1 MTWAL
6 NAFLSLCAFLRGRSV
21 VVPLLLLLMGLS
33 MAQVQAAPLYF
44 ALLDFP
50 AVSVA
55 HVAFAQNYFQQE
67 GVDVRAVQ
75 VSTGQQALKLMQEGK
90 VQLGVAGDLPLVI
103 ASLDNVRFDI
113 LATLANSSAH
123 GLYARSDRGIR
134 QPKDLKGKRIGVIEG
149 TTSHYYAESTL
160 FFYGINPDAVKW
172 VPLKTSQVVGA
183 VARGEVDAAALFEPF
198 RQMALSN
205 MGAAAVSIK
214 DPKVY
219 TVTLNLFSARQLQ
232 RDGDM
237 QKVLRAL
244 RKAADFMA
252 SNPTLSQSMVTKRI
266 QLEPELLAR
275 SWSDYQFTVELR
287 QPLVQTL
294 ESQARWVIDKKMVPA
309 TAVIPNYLDFIRSD
323 PLRSVA
329 PTEVDVF
336 Q

>member
-1 MTWAL
+1 MRWAFNL
-6 NAFLSLCAFLRGRSV
+6 FLPTCAILRLRSIVTLFLV
-21 VVPLLLLLMGLS
+21 VLLALPM
-33 MAQVQAAPLYF
+33 VRVHAAPLYF
-44 ALLDFP
+44 AVLDFP
-50 AVSVA
+50 AVSVV

-67 GVDVRAVQ
+67 GLDVRPVP
-75 VSTGQQALKLMQEGK
+75 VPTGQQALKLLQEGK
-90 VQLGVAGDLPLVI
+90 VQLGVSGDLPLVV
-103 ASLDNVRFDI
+103 ASLEGLQFDI
-113 LATLANSSAH
+113 LATIANSSAH

-134 QPKDLKGKRIGVIEG
+134 QPKDLQGKRIGIIEG

-172 VPLKTSQVVGA
+172 VPLTTLQVVTA

-198 RQMALSN
+198 RQIALSN

-232 RDGDM
+232 DGDI

-244 RKAADFMA
+244 IKAADFIEK
-252 SNPTLSQSMVTKRI
+252 NPTLSQSLVTKRI
-266 QLEPELLAR
+266 RLAPDLMAR
-275 SWSDYQFTVELR
+275 SWDDYQFTVELR
-287 QPLVQTL
+287 QPLIQTL
-294 ESQARWVIDKKMVPA
+294 ESQARWVLEKKMAPQSVA
-309 TAVIPNYLDFIRSD
+309 MPNYLDFIRTA
-323 PLRSVA
+323 PLRSIA